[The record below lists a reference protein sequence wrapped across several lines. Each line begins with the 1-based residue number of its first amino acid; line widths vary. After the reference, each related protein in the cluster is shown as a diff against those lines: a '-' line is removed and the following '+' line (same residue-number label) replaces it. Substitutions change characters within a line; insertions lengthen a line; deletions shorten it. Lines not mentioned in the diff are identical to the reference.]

1 MSGRRTPRPRA
12 RPAGPRT
19 GTGTGRC
26 RTGRWWRSAGN
37 PPRAPGARTARGR
50 CGAPSTPSSRAAVG
64 SPCPVWVAVTA
75 ASSVASRAR
84 SLLEHRRRVPGRR
97 ELLRRGE
104 RAVQDLVP
112 AGGVHRPG
120 GADQPVGEVLVRG
133 RVHRRGPHRQRQRQV
148 AGVVEPHRHRE
159 RDVHVPAAARA
170 LIHDHPPAGRPD
182 QVGDRGGV
190 PPHRVRAAAGGVEID
205 DQHTGVARGGVDR
218 HRRRHRRQPRRQR
231 SFPPPQIRVPTA
243 AGLPHPGTP
252 RQQRRQGGPRC
263 ICCAPLGCGVQGWI
277 HTRGAW

>member
-1 MSGRRTPRPRA
+1 M
-12 RPAGPRT
+12 
-19 GTGTGRC
+19 
-26 RTGRWWRSAGN
+26 
-37 PPRAPGARTARGR
+37 
-50 CGAPSTPSSRAAVG
+50 G

-84 SLLEHRRRVPGRR
+84 SRSSTAGGFPVGG
-97 ELLRRGE
+97 ELLRGGQ

-112 AGGVHRPG
+112 AGRVHRPG

-133 RVHRRGPHRQRQRQV
+133 RVHRRGPHRHRQRQV
-148 AGVVEPHRHRE
+148 PGVVEPHRHRE
-159 RDVHVPAAARA
+159 RDVHVPAAAGA

-182 QVGDRGGV
+182 QVGDRRGV

-205 DQHTGVARGGVDR
+205 DQHPGVTRGGVDR

-231 SFPPPQIRVPTA
+231 SFPPPQIRVTTG

-252 RQQRRQGGPRC
+252 GQQRRQHRPRLGGIRD
-263 ICCAPLGCGVQGWI
+263 G
-277 HTRGAW
+277 